1 MQTLCRESEAGQGR
15 GAGLWAGVGEPC
27 VEEEEPRVE
36 EGEPRERQ
44 GERQAPKASGA
55 RLTHQSRREVA
66 WERSAFMKE
75 AAVAQQEPYE
85 IMLGEIQQNLPLL
98 SRVTRPPL

>member
-1 MQTLCRESEAGQGR
+1 M
-15 GAGLWAGVGEPC
+15 
-27 VEEEEPRVE
+27 EEEEPCVE

-44 GERQAPKASGA
+44 GERQAPKARGA
-55 RLTHQSRREVA
+55 HLTHRSRREVA

-85 IMLGEIQQNLPLL
+85 ITLGEIQQNLPPL
-98 SRVTRPPL
+98 SQVMRPPL